1 MLRQLLMP
9 STIAFRAAPL
19 AQFQMANFSFM
30 NEQQRFFAKKGKK
43 GTKSEGEATD
53 AEHVVDAEYEA
64 APVHHAPT
72 ASVQHDNAKFD
83 WTREANIDT
92 LDKPKLA
99 AKFYQPFS
107 VGTSIKKIDTVENHK
122 PPSFEDTIEGR
133 YAGALFI
140 SASKA
145 GKLFEVYEDFVY
157 LSHLY
162 DHCEHFQLFTEN
174 SGIGLTQIQQLNQV
188 LSETADFDAVTYQ
201 FLVVLAESK
210 RLIYLKEIA

>member
-1 MLRQLLMP
+1 MFARSAMLRQLLTP
-9 STIAFRAAPL
+9 STIAFRTAPL

-43 GTKSEGEATD
+43 GTRSEGEATD

-64 APVHHAPT
+64 APVHHAPI
-72 ASVQHDNAKFD
+72 AAVQRANAKHD

-92 LDKPKLA
+92 LDTPKLA

-107 VGTSIKKIDTVENHK
+107 VGNNIKKIDSVPNHK

-133 YAGALFI
+133 YAGALFM

-145 GKLFEVYEDFVY
+145 GKLFEVYEDFVF
-157 LSHLY
+157 LSHMY
-162 DHCEHFQLFTEN
+162 DHCEHFQLYTEN
-174 SGIGLTQIQQLNQV
+174 NGIGMTQIQQLNQV
-188 LSETADFDAVTYQ
+188 LSETAHF
-201 FLVVLAESK
+201 E
-210 RLIYLKEIA
+210 